1 MKIPHFWILMICCLV
16 WAGNFVVSAWVLG
29 GDNTV
34 FPNAVAVPPFM
45 LAATRALIVL
55 IFMFPFF
62 RIKRPEKW
70 GRLLLVCACVGPIHL
85 AFLYTGLITASA
97 SGSSIVSQ
105 MMIPFATILS
115 VIFLRERVGWV
126 RMAGIFGA
134 FIGTIIMIYEP
145 GALSLDIGLLY
156 VIAGYF
162 SLAIGSVLIK
172 AVGDVDWRQYVTWMA
187 ALVLPIMTIAS
198 ALFET
203 GQADVLTL
211 SLWQLLIAAAYAAIC
226 VSIIAH
232 GQYFN
237 LIKRYDVSLVVPLT
251 LMVPVFASI
260 LGVVFL
266 KETIFTR
273 YYVGAALI
281 LPCVYLIAKRG
292 KTVPLGES

>member
-1 MKIPHFWILMICCLV
+1 MICCLC

-29 GDNTV
+29 GNNAL
-34 FPNAVAVPPFM
+34 FPDAVAIPPFM
-45 LAATRALIVL
+45 LAAMRASIVL
-55 IFMFPFF
+55 LFMFPFF
-62 RIKRPEKW
+62 RLKRPERW

-85 AFLYTGLITASA
+85 GFLYTGLITASA

-115 VIFLRERVGWV
+115 VIFLRERIGWV
-126 RMAGIFGA
+126 RMAGITGA
-134 FIGTIIMIYEP
+134 LIGTVVMIYEP
-145 GALSLDIGLLY
+145 GALSLDIGMIY
-156 VIAGYF
+156 IVAAYF
-162 SLAIGSVLIK
+162 SLAVGSVLMK
-172 AVGDVDWRQYVTWMA
+172 AVGDVDWRQYVVWMA
-187 ALVLPIMTIAS
+187 GLVLPVMVGAS

-203 GQADVLTL
+203 GQAEVWSL
-211 SLWQLLIAAAYAAIC
+211 SRWPLLIAAGYAAIC
-226 VSIIAH
+226 VTVIAH

-251 LMVPVFASI
+251 LMVPVFASV

-281 LPCVYLIAKRG
+281 LPCVYLIVKRG
-292 KTVPLGES
+292 KPQTLAVEAD